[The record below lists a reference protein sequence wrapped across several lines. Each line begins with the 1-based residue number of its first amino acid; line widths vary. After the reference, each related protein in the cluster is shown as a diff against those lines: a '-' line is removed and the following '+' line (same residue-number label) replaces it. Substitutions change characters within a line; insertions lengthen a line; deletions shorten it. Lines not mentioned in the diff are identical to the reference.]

1 MPFPVTNKTD
11 ILNSYICTIVHGS
24 WVFSNPV
31 THDHAILMCSP
42 IRLKPCHS
50 SDEVYSVSSILG
62 MLHYYVNQ
70 QPVV

>member
-1 MPFPVTNKTD
+1 MVA
-11 ILNSYICTIVHGS
+11 G
-24 WVFSNPV
+24 VFSNPV